1 MSTRRARGREKPVVG
16 IAATR
21 CNISTFVFVICPM
34 LDWDHRVARVRM
46 TGFRPNLPPFD
57 QLTPD
62 VVNLENGKI

>member
-34 LDWDHRVARVRM
+34 LDWDRRVARVRM
-46 TGFRPNLPPFD
+46 TGFRRNLPPFD

-62 VVNLENGKI
+62 AVNLENGKI

>member
-21 CNISTFVFVICPM
+21 CNISTFIFVICPK
-34 LDWDHRVARVRM
+34 LDFDRRVARVRM
-46 TGFRPNLPPFD
+46 TGYRRNLPPFD

-62 VVNLENGKI
+62 AVNLENGKI

>member
-21 CNISTFVFVICPM
+21 CNISTFIFVICSM
-34 LDWDHRVARVRM
+34 LDYDRRVTRVRM

-62 VVNLENGKI
+62 AVNLQNGKI

>member
-34 LDWDHRVARVRM
+34 LDWDRRVARVSEDD
-46 TGFRPNLPPFD
+46 G
-57 QLTPD
+57 
-62 VVNLENGKI
+62 V